1 MPNQVLNLI
10 QDLRISASH
19 LNFGFDLTL
28 NHLRFITSCE
38 LCHLKFRSVEMPLSQ
53 EILQDKFRGAI
64 LGCFLGDAFG
74 SGFEGMNP
82 DRSMFHISTLSKKF
96 TRSYTDD
103 TDMTL
108 ALAESIIQC
117 GEIDPEDIAKQF
129 SLSCDL
135 TRGYAIG
142 TIKAVQA
149 LRAGLRWHQV
159 ARIVFENGSFG
170 NGAAMRVSP
179 VGIFYHHDLDGV
191 REAAIKQ
198 ANITHVHPLGQW
210 GAVMQ
215 ASTVGLAVNQ
225 DPKEPFKKVQIIVNL
240 RECLWNGPIEYIKAL
255 NKIEEMLN
263 QGNKLQAREV
273 VQSLGN
279 GVEALFSVPGACYI
293 GITYSPDFCD
303 AIRAAISLGGDTD
316 TIAGMVGAIVG
327 AHVGEKGLP
336 AEWIEQLEDGPRGR
350 SFARGLAEKLFETW
364 WKIYRED
371 G

>member
-1 MPNQVLNLI
+1 
-10 QDLRISASH
+10 
-19 LNFGFDLTL
+19 
-28 NHLRFITSCE
+28 
-38 LCHLKFRSVEMPLSQ
+38 MPLSQ

-74 SGFEGMNP
+74 SGFEGMDPN
-82 DRSMFHISTLSKKF
+82 RSVFHMGVLSKKL
-96 TRSYTDD
+96 TRRYTDD

-108 ALAESIIQC
+108 ALTESIVQC
-117 GEIDPEDIAKQF
+117 GQVDPEDIARQY

-135 TRGYAIG
+135 RRGYAIG

-149 LRAGLRWHQV
+149 LRAGLKWHQV

-179 VGIFYHHDLDGV
+179 VGVFYHHDLNGL
-191 REAAIKQ
+191 REAAIEQ

-215 ASTVGLAVNQ
+215 AYSVGLAVVQN
-225 DPKEPFKKVQIIVNL
+225 PKEPFKKEQMIVNL
-240 RECLWNGPIEYIKAL
+240 KEGLWGGPIEYIKAL
-255 NKIEEMLN
+255 NEIEEMLTH
-263 QGNKLQAREV
+263 GKKLQAREV
-273 VQSLGN
+273 AQSLGN
-279 GVEALFSVPGACYI
+279 GVEAHFSVPSACYI
-293 GITYSPDFCD
+293 AITYSPDFCD

-336 AEWIEQLEDGPRGR
+336 IEWIEQLEDGPRGR
-350 SFARGLAEKLFETW
+350 SFARNLANSLFETW
-364 WKIYRED
+364 WGIQHKSS
-371 G
+371 